1 MMYLICPTP
10 KPRPEERWTNV
21 HVPEP
26 NHPEEPDDTADVF
39 ESVSQVESE
48 RLEFFNLNLIGTEIM
63 TNSIATALLS
73 AGVTHTLPAKIH
85 GHSYFDP
92 IDVVEDNLG
101 SNAMMMAKTTS
112 SLAWNLDIICI
123 NTARSVLYSRYAE
136 SDKSN
141 LPAGN
146 PFDLFCQGVVEDLSH
161 DSLYEDESPT
171 KTLAQLLALRTQWHD
186 AAQSAAAAD
195 DRDYNPKSLEQMLT
209 EEKPMTADIGERT
222 NLKMIAKMEASGD
235 AAKEARL
242 MQSYIDSSNIAAQN
256 RTENN
261 KRLIPTITLIIS
273 TVQRYAPASTR
284 FDHLPKL
291 TQKTLTERT
300 ISTINRIKMEV
311 AKTLARN
318 PIEFGHVI
326 EDAYKCTN
334 QLLEVLDTKFSG
346 HDELEYAG
354 MPHGVT
360 EYDRNQKRIASSR
373 H

>member
-1 MMYLICPTP
+1 MMYLICPTS

-26 NHPEEPDDTADVF
+26 NQPDEPDDTADVF

-63 TNSIATALLS
+63 TNSIATAMQA
-73 AGVTHTLPAKIH
+73 AGITHAMPAIK

-101 SNAMMMAKTTS
+101 LNSMMMAKVTS
-112 SLAWNLDIICI
+112 SLAWNLDIACI
-123 NTARSVLYSRYAE
+123 NAARAVLYSRYAE
-136 SDKSN
+136 SDKST
-141 LPAGN
+141 LPPGN

-161 DSLYEDESPT
+161 QSLYDDESPT
-171 KTLAQLLALRTQWHD
+171 QTLAQLLALRAHWHD
-186 AAQSAAAAD
+186 AAQSATAAD
-195 DRDYNPKSLEQMLT
+195 NRDYNPKSLEQMLI
-209 EEKPMTADIGERT
+209 EEKPLAADVGERT
-222 NLKMIAKMEASGD
+222 NLKIIARMESGGD
-235 AAKEARL
+235 TAKETRL
-242 MQSYIDSSNIAAQN
+242 LQSYIDASNIAAAN

-261 KRLIPTITLIIS
+261 KKLIPTITLVIS
-273 TVQRYAPASTR
+273 TVQRYAPAETR

-291 TQKTLTERT
+291 TQKILTERT
-300 ISTINRIKMEV
+300 VSTVNRIKMEV

-326 EDAYKCTN
+326 EAAYKCTN
-334 QLLEVLDTKFSG
+334 QLIEVLGTKFSD

-360 EYDRNQKRIASSR
+360 QYDRNQKRIASNK